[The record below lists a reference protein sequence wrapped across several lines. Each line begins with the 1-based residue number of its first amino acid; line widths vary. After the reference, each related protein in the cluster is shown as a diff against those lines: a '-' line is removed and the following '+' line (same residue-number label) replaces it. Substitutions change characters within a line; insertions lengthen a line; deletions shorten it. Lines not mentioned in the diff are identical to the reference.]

1 MLVVVPFRCP
11 SIICSFWLLR
21 WFDDGGDSD
30 VDVEWMNERQTE
42 RVNATKISQLLV
54 ENNVVWIVNVVCA
67 KVCSC
72 VGAQRIHNTTKFFFL
87 ILHLFSWLVHEFCS
101 PGSKHLRKCR
111 IFTYNS
117 HGQNFPTVCMHHHH
131 HNKNKIQKKKNNYN
145 HNNNINDDE
154 LRKKDKKKR
163 NEPSYNK
170 QKMFNKFYWKRVR
183 ENKEGL

>member
-1 MLVVVPFRCP
+1 MQKFLTINGFRWSTVATKVKKLFSFYNIWLNVFIVTLPLICCTNKYSMLVAVPFRCP

-72 VGAQRIHNTTKFFFL
+72 VGAQRIHNTTNFFL

-101 PGSKHLRKCR
+101 PDSKHLRKCR
-111 IFTYNS
+111 IFT
-117 HGQNFPTVCMHHHH
+117 
-131 HNKNKIQKKKNNYN
+131 
-145 HNNNINDDE
+145 
-154 LRKKDKKKR
+154 
-163 NEPSYNK
+163 
-170 QKMFNKFYWKRVR
+170 
-183 ENKEGL
+183 